1 MKRMICAVLAA
12 LLLCCAAGC
21 GGGGGETADPDAVY
35 SLSEFTL
42 ADAEYGEFYKFD
54 TSGIKVLDESGK
66 ETGLTVSVSSL
77 VWPNGRETRLAGS
90 SAKLTELGE
99 YTVNYQVKGTSQ
111 IFPKTLLC
119 KDSKGPDIA
128 LGETIFLPKTAVIG
142 QEVCLPSGTASD
154 LIGVEGD
161 VTFAVT
167 DPDGEPVE
175 VAGGRIVTAKAGT
188 YAVTYSATDVN
199 GNIAARTE
207 TFTVEDIAAEED
219 VAGYMHT
226 AYGVKQGGGMYRHEE
241 YIQSLFVADVTQQMQ
256 TEQNGVEITAGGIPA
271 LPDGTKAA
279 TLVTPSADVQRVT
292 WCVSSALPDLTDYD
306 YLGMWVYNDSPKN
319 MRVSL
324 NYHSA
329 NDFTV
334 KPGQWT
340 YVAFNINAFD
350 YSDFAF
356 CAYNDTGMGV
366 IQERDAVKLVTFRFD
381 YEWSESEFLE
391 DDDYGYR
398 QKGYA
403 DLGFDLYMGKLV
415 AGTFSDGEIAAYDK
429 PYGAAFFTDYTA
441 TEYPVV
447 SDSYYRYVTDVK
459 EAGTEGSTLFESAAA
474 AEALPLQL
482 YMFRGEVKEENSYM
496 LWVKNAN
503 DYAIVFDDGNG
514 NKTAVPTGAEA
525 LVPVKPYA
533 TSCAEWQGAGLYNAK
548 ITAESG
554 ILPAET
560 KVYLGALRETP

>member
-1 MKRMICAVLAA
+1 MICAVLAA

-154 LIGVEGD
+154 LSGVEGD

-279 TLVTPSADVQRVT
+279 TLVTPWADVQRVT

>member
-1 MKRMICAVLAA
+1 MICAVLAA

-154 LIGVEGD
+154 LSGVEGD

-533 TSCAEWQGAGLYNAK
+533 TSCAEWQGAGLYNAE

>member
-154 LIGVEGD
+154 LSGVEGD

-415 AGTFSDGEIAAYDK
+415 AGTFPMERS
-429 PYGAAFFTDYTA
+429 PRTTSR
-441 TEYPVV
+441 T
-447 SDSYYRYVTDVK
+447 
-459 EAGTEGSTLFESAAA
+459 
-474 AEALPLQL
+474 ALPFLPIISQRSTPS
-482 YMFRGEVKEENSYM
+482 F
-496 LWVKNAN
+496 
-503 DYAIVFDDGNG
+503 
-514 NKTAVPTGAEA
+514 PTVTIAM
-525 LVPVKPYA
+525 
-533 TSCAEWQGAGLYNAK
+533 
-548 ITAESG
+548 
-554 ILPAET
+554 
-560 KVYLGALRETP
+560 